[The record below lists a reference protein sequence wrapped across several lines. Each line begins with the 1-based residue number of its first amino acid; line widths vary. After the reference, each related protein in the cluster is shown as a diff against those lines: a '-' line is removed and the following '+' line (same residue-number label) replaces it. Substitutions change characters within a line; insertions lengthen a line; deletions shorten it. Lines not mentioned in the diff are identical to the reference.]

1 MTIMV
6 ADTAAV
12 AGMAVLAAGMEEA
25 VIRAALAGMAL
36 VRVGIT
42 LALAGM
48 VVAVTGTA
56 VTGTVGVVAGIMV
69 ATVVVGE
76 LAPRLVSVL
85 ALDYSE
91 GRSRPLPIMVA
102 MITATTTRRMQ
113 VHPYLRFGIGAMLI
127 RVTTLRYP
135 NARFP
140 GDKLFSSQVRNLAV
154 SGRCE
159 AAMRS

>member
-1 MTIMV
+1 M
-6 ADTAAV
+6 AAV
-12 AGMAVLAAGMEEA
+12 VGMAVLAAGTEEA

-48 VVAVTGTA
+48 AVAVAVTGTV

-85 ALDYSE
+85 ALDYSGE
-91 GRSRPLPIMVA
+91 RWRPLPIMAA
-102 MITATTTRRMQ
+102 MITATITRRMP
-113 VHPYLRFGIGAMLI
+113 VHLHLRFGIGAMPI
-127 RVTTLRYP
+127 RAITLQYP

-140 GDKLFSSQVRNLAV
+140 GGKLFSNSRKISARFT
-154 SGRCE
+154 G
-159 AAMRS
+159 A

>member
-1 MTIMV
+1 M
-6 ADTAAV
+6 AAV
-12 AGMAVLAAGMEEA
+12 VGMAVLAAGMEEA

-48 VVAVTGTA
+48 AVAVTGTT
-56 VTGTVGVVAGIMV
+56 VTGVVEAVAGIMV
-69 ATVVVGE
+69 ATMVVGE

-91 GRSRPLPIMVA
+91 GRSRPLPIIVA

-113 VHPYLRFGIGAMLI
+113 IHPHLRFGIGAMLI
-127 RVTTLRYP
+127 RVTTLRSP

-140 GDKLFSSQVRNLAV
+140 GDKSFSNL
-154 SGRCE
+154 
-159 AAMRS
+159 